1 MLKKGGHVVFF
12 GELGQQSQNL
22 IHYFESRGASP
33 IDLGDNPANWMLR
46 NIQEEDSDNDLAE
59 EYIKSPEYAAL
70 KHRLEEVKL
79 NPNPALQ
86 ISYQLQFAAPA
97 EARQRLMNKRLQ
109 TIYWRSPAYNLSRIL
124 VCVIIAFILASVF
137 ITNRKPKD
145 FTEAEVRAW
154 LSVTFLSFIIIGILS
169 ITSVL
174 PVMLGIRDIFYR
186 HRAAGMLDNI
196 SLGWALGTAEKWFIV
211 LSSFFFCLVFIGVS
225 GLTTENTLKRSIRFW
240 VSYDVLLQFA
250 FLFSWASDQFA
261 YSLRGFSRSIWLYIR
276 TSAKLLCAA
285 SAACQRL
292 KSLPASLSASIISS
306 PA

>member
-22 IHYFESRGASP
+22 IHYFESCGASP

-46 NIQEEDSDNDLAE
+46 NIQEEDSNTDLAE

-70 KHRLEEVKL
+70 KHRLEEAKL

-86 ISYQLQFAAPA
+86 ISYQLSFAAPA

-124 VCVIIAFILASVF
+124 VCVIIAFILGSVF
-137 ITNRKPKD
+137 ITNRSPKV
-145 FTEAEVRAW
+145 FTEAEVRAS

-225 GLTTENTLKRSIRFW
+225 GLTMPTLRRAIKFW
-240 VSYDVLLQFA
+240 VSYDALLHFA
-250 FLFSWASDQFA
+250 LFFGWASDHFA
-261 YSLRGFSRSIWLYIR
+261 FSLRGYSRSIWLSIR
-276 TSAKLLCAA
+276 TLAKLLCAA

-292 KSLPASLSASIISS
+292 KSLPASLSGSIISS